1 MYPGD
6 DTDRT
11 DDVADRPDYAAERP
25 DDRWRWVRFT
35 LTGRFSMWVT
45 YPIIT
50 FVVGFALAY
59 LQP

>member
-11 DDVADRPDYAAERP
+11 DDVADRPDG
-25 DDRWRWVRFT
+25 RWRWVRFT

-50 FVVGFALAY
+50 FAVGFALAY
-59 LQP
+59 LQH